1 MAADRIRQI
10 LSEEVVKPADQ
21 CIRGEWC
28 PPWIHIPP
36 IALPAE
42 VLDHFSKLKRKLN
55 GCAVAANILRR
66 VELPGASNVYRN
78 TGPVSPVANI
88 LCAKLK
94 EAADSG
100 CGTRSRRYAA
110 DQVCWKAVVVQESL
124 NHGLVWPLHSTS
136 ENLPRKTNVFDSLRC
151 PPVVRYKFAGYK
163 TCVSLA

>member
-1 MAADRIRQI
+1 MAADRNRQI

-21 CIRGEWC
+21 CIRGKWC

-94 EAADSG
+94 EAADPGSG
-100 CGTRSRRYAA
+100 ICRRRYAVE
-110 DQVCWKAVVVQESL
+110 QVFGDAIVVYESL
-124 NHGLVWPLHSTS
+124 NHGLVWPLLATAKSAK
-136 ENLPRKTNVFDSLRC
+136 ENK
-151 PPVVRYKFAGYK
+151 PP
-163 TCVSLA
+163 